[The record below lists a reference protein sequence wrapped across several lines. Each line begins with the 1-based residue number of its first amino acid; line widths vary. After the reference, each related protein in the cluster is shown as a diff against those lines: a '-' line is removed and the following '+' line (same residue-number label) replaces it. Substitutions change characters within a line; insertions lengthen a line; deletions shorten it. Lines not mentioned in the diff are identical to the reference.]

1 MTILL
6 KLFLQ
11 EDFGATMDIQLI
23 QILGATLGTF
33 LSLLTML
40 VKIRKEI
47 IRHQKET
54 LEARLAD
61 ERRLLAL
68 ENRIAL
74 VEQQTLSSI
83 DALNQRLFELNQ
95 RFDLFYDILHKQYA
109 RCGYEN
115 Q

>member
-1 MTILL
+1 METH
-6 KLFLQ
+6 
-11 EDFGATMDIQLI
+11 LI

-40 VKIRKEI
+40 IKIRKEI
-47 IRHQKET
+47 LRHQKET
-54 LEARLAD
+54 LEARLTD

-83 DALNQRLFELNQ
+83 AALNQRLFELHQ
-95 RFDLFYDILHKQYA
+95 RFDLFYDILYKQIP
-109 RCGYEN
+109 RCDYEN